1 LKNWYTHLSRGS
13 QIAVGTVCAHFFVLI
28 CLLAQHLIHFTPP
41 KKNHITVN
49 TVRISSPAPKLVVPK
64 PVAAKAI
71 VKPVPKA
78 VAPIKTK
85 PVVAAKK
92 TVTPSPKKAVPVAKS
107 VAVPKVEVKQ
117 AVAVEKKPE
126 LVVPVLPTSFMQQ
139 ALLLPEYGQVRVE
152 VSIDKNGNLEKFT
165 IIDTKSEKNAEF
177 LKNQLPTLRFPC
189 LNEAVSL
196 TIVFSNEL

>member
-1 LKNWYTHLSRGS
+1 
-13 QIAVGTVCAHFFVLI
+13 
-28 CLLAQHLIHFTPP
+28 
-41 KKNHITVN
+41 
-49 TVRISSPAPKLVVPK
+49 
-64 PVAAKAI
+64 
-71 VKPVPKA
+71 
-78 VAPIKTK
+78 
-85 PVVAAKK
+85 
-92 TVTPSPKKAVPVAKS
+92 
-107 VAVPKVEVKQ
+107 VPKVEVKQ

-126 LVVPVLPTSFMQQ
+126 LVVPVLPTSILEFPDEVVVVEPTESSTEKIVAFMQQ